1 MALTPEMKAAIE
13 EDAGVK
19 GAFKSG
25 DKAAAATLIEMA
37 TLAIPGVGV
46 FRLPRIAGKLTPKAK
61 AFLDSMKKVFP
72 KSKVNNNPTNA
83 QLNKAQPISA
93 APKPKAKP
101 KAAAKKAAPKAA
113 AKKAAPTPTPP
124 KPKPKPKPTPTP
136 PKPKP
141 KPKAAAKKA
150 APKAAAK
157 KKAPPP
163 QSKTAPKPTKKK
175 APPPRSKTAQRKKD
189 RAKRAVIAGVT
200 LGGAAALVE
209 KARRGG
215 QADAGSK
222 KRKPTG
228 TYERS
233 AGIPMGG
240 KPPKGTKENRPK
252 DSAVSPKPNPKS
264 KPQKKSKPK
273 RMPDKQAKPERKS
286 SLPPGVLRKFQGTLR
301 KGEVLRNINGVSYVI
316 RREDSAFAG
325 RKKR

>member
-25 DKAAAATLIEMA
+25 DKAAAATLVEMA

-215 QADAGSK
+215 EVKAMPTPTPKPKKPRRTPDAK
-222 KRKPTG
+222 KI
-228 TYERS
+228 S
-233 AGIPMGG
+233 
-240 KPPKGTKENRPK
+240 PKGRPGATTPDTKKIPPSGRPT
-252 DSAVSPKPNPKS
+252 V
-264 KPQKKSKPK
+264 KKSTPK